1 MIFRKFLHFQ
11 YLVFWLGLF
20 FLTVPVH
27 ATATSGEAVAV
38 EAPLIVANRPIIIFR
53 SDYQGLSPAVR
64 ASRAKATI
72 DNLLL
77 QPRPGIIS
85 QRNDGENQLILI
97 DGIFVFAVQP
107 GDLASSE
114 HLTSEQVAAQSASR
128 LHQALVEISESRT
141 WEAMTRNAAL
151 AGLLTAIL
159 GLALWGLSH
168 MRSRLLRRLARA
180 VAPKIT
186 GLQVGGLRVFD
197 SGHLI
202 AFLQR
207 LLRFS
212 SLLIVALLLYE
223 WLSAVLTLFPYTRP
237 WGERLNELLLDFF
250 GSIALAV
257 FGAIPGLGVAVTIFI
272 LARLTVDFLGK
283 LLERIGNTGASPNWL
298 GLDTLPTTRRL
309 ISAAIWLFALA
320 MAYPYLP
327 GAQTEAFRGLS
338 VLLGLM
344 ISLGATSIV
353 GQGAAGLIMTYTRTM
368 RPGEYVR
375 IGEHEGTV
383 MRLGMFTTTIRTGL
397 GEELTLPNSL
407 ITGTV
412 TKNYSRTVEGPGYI
426 IDTTVTIGYD
436 TPWRQVEAM
445 LVEAANRTQGIRSD
459 PAPRVYQTALS
470 DFYPEYRLV
479 AQAVPTQ
486 PAPRAE
492 VLSQLH
498 ANIQDVFNKYGVQ
511 IMSPHY
517 RSDPA
522 RPKLVLPGEEA
533 PPPAMAA
540 EAPGQ

>member
-1 MIFRKFLHFQ
+1 MNFLNSCLFRCLA
-11 YLVFWLGLF
+11 VWLGLL
-20 FLTVPVH
+20 FLAVPAH
-27 ATATSGEAVAV
+27 AATASGEAIAV
-38 EAPLIVANRPIIIFR
+38 EAPLIVANRAVMTFR
-53 SDYQGLSPAVR
+53 SEYQGLSPAVR
-64 ASRAKATI
+64 ASRARATI

-77 QPRPGIIS
+77 QARPGIVS

-114 HLTSEQVAAQSASR
+114 HLTSEQVAAQSAAR
-128 LHQALVEISESRT
+128 LHQALVEIGESRT
-141 WEAMTRNAAL
+141 WEAMARSAAL
-151 AGLLTAIL
+151 AGLFTAIL

-168 MRSRLLRRLARA
+168 LRSRLLRRLARA

-186 GLQVGGLRVFD
+186 GLQISGLRVFD
-197 SGHLI
+197 GSHLI
-202 AFLQR
+202 ALLQR

-212 SLLIVALLLYE
+212 SILLVALLLYE

-237 WGERLNELLLDFF
+237 WGERLNELLLEFF
-250 GSIALAV
+250 GSIALAI
-257 FGAIPGLGVAVTIFI
+257 FGALPGLGVAITIFI
-272 LARLTVDFLGK
+272 LARLAVDFLGK
-283 LLERIGNTGASPNWL
+283 LLERIGKTGASPDWL
-298 GLDTLPTTRRL
+298 GADTLPTTRRL

-327 GAQTEAFRGLS
+327 GAQTEAFKGLS

-412 TKNYSRTVEGPGYI
+412 TKNYSRTVEGPGYV

-436 TPWRQVEAM
+436 TPWRQVEA
-445 LVEAANRTQGIRSD
+445 LLTEAAKRTPGIRD
-459 PAPRVYQTALS
+459 TPAPHVYQTALS

-486 PAPRAE
+486 PVPRAE
-492 VLSQLH
+492 VLSRLH
-498 ANIQDVFNKYGVQ
+498 ANIQDVFNEYGVQ

-517 RSDPA
+517 LSDPA

-540 EAPGQ
+540 ETPSP